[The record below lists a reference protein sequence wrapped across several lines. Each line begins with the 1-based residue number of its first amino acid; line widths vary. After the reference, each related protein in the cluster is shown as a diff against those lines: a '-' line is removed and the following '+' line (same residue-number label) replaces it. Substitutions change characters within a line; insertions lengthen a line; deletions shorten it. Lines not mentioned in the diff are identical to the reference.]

1 MGVVGSRVTGYAGL
15 ILCFWLFIKIWLRRK
30 ASGIKRSQILEY
42 AYVSFC
48 VYQVVVS
55 SQSDSLLTIFRETVS
70 LLVGRKR
77 GVGPEVETPSIF
89 VKERGG

>member
-30 ASGIKRSQILEY
+30 ASGIKRSQILED
-42 AYVSFC
+42 AQISFC

-70 LLVGRKR
+70 LLVRR
-77 GVGPEVETPSIF
+77 RRRVGPEVGTPSTL
-89 VKERGG
+89 VKERSG